1 MKARTSA
8 PVLLHRLGC
17 LALAITGLVVL
28 AAPGPRRVGRAP
40 FTTFNTVCAKCHEA
54 ECSGR
59 LSFQGGVDS
68 TREHVRRYA
77 GSASDAEVTE
87 FFELLRHMKEQCS
100 YYPAVEGAVPGGAW
114 DAAALASFFEPSER
128 SYFLPLG
135 TFRTAECRVR
145 LHFDRDTAASAQ
157 VMASP
162 LETALEVALPTA
174 ERDAMLSWPCRA
186 DESYYLR
193 LRAAGEAR
201 LVRLEPVR

>member
-1 MKARTSA
+1 MKARISA
-8 PVLLHRLGC
+8 PVLLRTLGG
-17 LALAITGLVVL
+17 LALAIAGAVVL
-28 AAPGPRRVGRAP
+28 AAPGPQRVGRAP

-59 LSFQGGVDS
+59 LSFQGGVDA

-77 GSASDAEVTE
+77 GAVSDAEVGE

-100 YYPAVEGAVPGGAW
+100 YYPAVEGGVPSTAW
-114 DAAALASFFEPSER
+114 DAAALASFFELSER

-135 TFRTAECRVR
+135 TFPTGECRVR
-145 LHFDRDTAASAQ
+145 LHFDRGAAASAQ
-157 VMASP
+157 VMTSH
-162 LETALEVALPTA
+162 LEPALEVALPSA
-174 ERDAMLSWPCRA
+174 ERDATLAWPCRA

-201 LVRLEPVR
+201 LTRLDAVR